1 MKRRDKVGQGVVEVA
16 VVTHHVI
23 GEECHHWWRVLGSIE
38 HKKEDADVCKIFEI
52 QSSKCDRYM
61 YVR

>member
-1 MKRRDKVGQGVVEVA
+1 MEVA

-23 GEECHHWWRVLGSIE
+23 GEESHHWWRVLGSIE
-38 HKKEDADVCKIFEI
+38 HKKEDADVYRIFGIKISNVI
-52 QSSKCDRYM
+52 AS